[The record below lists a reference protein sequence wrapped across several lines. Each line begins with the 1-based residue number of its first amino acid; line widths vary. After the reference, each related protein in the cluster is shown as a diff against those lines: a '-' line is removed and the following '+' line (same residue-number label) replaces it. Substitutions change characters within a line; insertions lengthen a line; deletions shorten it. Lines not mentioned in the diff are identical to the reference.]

1 MSKQRGLTPRALHAA
16 AGIALACS
24 SHAVLAQ
31 AQKPDERDK
40 AQTRETISV
49 TADPEKGFRAKYGQ
63 VGSFRDQDLLD
74 IPLTIN
80 VVPRVVLDA
89 QGAQGLY
96 DALKNTAGVSRAQL
110 SGSIYDNLAIRGII
124 TDNRTNYRMNGSLPV
139 NNLIDL
145 AIENKDRIEVLK
157 GSSALYYG
165 FTNPSGIVN
174 MVTKRAQDTPTRMF
188 ALTANEHGELTG
200 HVDVGQKFGASKQF
214 GARVNVAGGRLRDAV
229 EGFEGERS
237 LGSVALDWRATSR
250 LSLRFD
256 YETIDKS
263 AVEQATIQV
272 PAAAGGVI
280 TLPGLPD
287 PTRLLSGTWA
297 DYDATADNWLAR
309 ADYYLTDDWVATVEA
324 GRAQTDRDR
333 WFSQLQGYNLTTG
346 AGTLMI
352 QRTVGQEFINKNARV
367 EVAGRAVTGRVEHE
381 LTFGYTRND
390 RFQNGIGA
398 QVFRVPQ
405 NLYNPVAIPQPVLTQ
420 ALADNPVDIT
430 DKGVYAFDR
439 MRFGPQWQV
448 ILGVRRSD
456 YENANRRTPFS
467 VKETSPS
474 AGVIFKPRAD
484 TSVYYTYIEGLEE
497 GGTAP
502 ATAANAFAVLPA
514 AVSEQHEV
522 GFRTEAIRGI
532 LVSGAYFDIDRA
544 QALLNSA
551 NVFVLDGRARYRGV
565 ELSASGEITPRL
577 SVYGSA
583 LFLDAEQTS
592 AATAALVGKTPE
604 NTPEKS
610 GSLFVEYRPAPAFAV
625 NAGVFYVGE
634 RAVNPL
640 NQGFIDGYAL
650 FTAGAR
656 YTTKLGGTRATLQ
669 LNVENLGDKRYWS
682 ATGTGNLAVG
692 LPRTTKLT
700 ARFEF

>member
-1 MSKQRGLTPRALHAA
+1 MWKPHQPPKTLHVA
-16 AGIALACS
+16 IALAFSCAAHS
-24 SHAVLAQ
+24 VAAQ
-31 AQKPDERDK
+31 QQRPEMDSAKGP
-40 AQTRETISV
+40 ARETISV

-96 DALKNTAGVSRAQL
+96 DAIRNTAGVTRSQL
-110 SGSIYDNLAIRGII
+110 SGSIYDNLAIRGIT
-124 TDNRTNYRMNGSLPV
+124 TDNRTNFRLNGSLPV

-174 MVTKRAQDTPTRMF
+174 MVTKRAQDTPTRML
-188 ALTANEHGELTG
+188 ALSGNEHGEITG
-200 HVDVGQKFGASKQF
+200 HADIGQRFGASKQF
-214 GARVNVAGGRLRDAV
+214 GARVNVAAGRLRNAID
-229 EGFEGERS
+229 GFDGDRS
-237 LGSVALDWRATSR
+237 LGAVALDWRATSE
-250 LSLRFD
+250 LSLKFD
-256 YETIDKS
+256 LEAIDKT
-263 AVEQATIQV
+263 AVEQASIAV
-272 PAAAGGVI
+272 PAAVAGVI
-280 TLPGLPD
+280 TLPALPD
-287 PTRLLSGTWA
+287 PTRLISGRWA
-297 DYDATADNWLAR
+297 EYDANARNWLAR
-309 ADYYLTDDWVATVEA
+309 ADYSIGDNWALIAEA

-333 WFSQLQGYNLTTG
+333 WFSQLQGYNLMTG

-352 QRTVGQEFINKNARV
+352 QRTVGQEFINKNARL
-367 EVAGRAVTGRVEHE
+367 EVAGRIDTGRIEHE
-381 LTFGYTRND
+381 VSFGYMRND
-390 RFQNGIGA
+390 RSQNGIGA

-405 NLYNPVAIPQPVLTQ
+405 NLYNPVVIAEPVLTQ
-420 ALADNPVDIT
+420 ALAANPAEIT
-430 DKGVYAFDR
+430 DKGLYVFDR
-439 MRFGPQWQV
+439 MHFGPRWQV

-456 YENANRRTPFS
+456 YENVNRTAPFN

-474 AGVIFKPRAD
+474 AGVIFKARPD
-484 TSVYYTYIEGLEE
+484 TSIYYTYIEGLEE

-502 ATAANAFAVLPA
+502 STAANAFTVLPA

-522 GFRTEAIRGI
+522 GFRTEALRGVLI
-532 LVSGAYFDIDRA
+532 SGAFFDIERA
-544 QALLNSA
+544 LAQLNSA
-551 NVFVLDGRARYRGV
+551 NIFALEGRARYRGF
-565 ELSASGEITPRL
+565 EFSASGEITPQL
-577 SVYGSA
+577 SIYGSA

-592 AATAALVGKTPE
+592 AANAALIGKMPE
-604 NTPEKS
+604 NTPKRS

-625 NAGVFYVGE
+625 NAGLFHTSQ

-640 NQGFIDGYAL
+640 NQGFIEGYTL

-656 YTTKLGGTRATLQ
+656 YTTKIGVTRVTFQ
-669 LNVENLGDKRYWS
+669 LNVENLADKEYWS

-692 LPRTTKLT
+692 LPRTTRLT